1 MYFLIIYKN
10 ANHTPCFAEV
20 SLPVL
25 QRFHSLSCRDFTPY
39 LADFSI
45 FRVVIQRKQKPEK
58 LSPAWLEN

>member
-1 MYFLIIYKN
+1 MPII
-10 ANHTPCFAEV
+10 
-20 SLPVL
+20 LPAL